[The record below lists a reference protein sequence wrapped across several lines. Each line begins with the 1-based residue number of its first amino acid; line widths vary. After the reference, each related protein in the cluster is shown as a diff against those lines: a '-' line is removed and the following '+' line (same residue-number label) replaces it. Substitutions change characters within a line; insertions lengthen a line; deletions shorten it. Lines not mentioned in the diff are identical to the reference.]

1 VIIKTRSVRDLA
13 RECNIKEDILEDE
26 GSFDALC
33 EFVWRIS
40 KRERKFC
47 ATKLR
52 GWYFNTDINK
62 AHLLDLFKDEDDD
75 YELM

>member
-1 VIIKTRSVRDLA
+1 MIIKTRSVRDLA
-13 RECNIKEDILEDE
+13 RECRISEDFLEDQE
-26 GSFDALC
+26 QFRSLC
-33 EFVWRIS
+33 DFVFRIS
-40 KRERKFC
+40 QRERKFC

-62 AHLLDLFKDEDDD
+62 AHLLDLFKNDDDD